1 MTKHRYYLKRLAPI
15 LLVLGALIALMLC
28 SAEAVESA
36 QNGLSLCARV
46 IIPSLLP
53 FFVLSSLLSELGLPR
68 YLGRLAAPL
77 MEKLFG
83 VGGAGAAS
91 FILGLSGGYPLGAK
105 TVMDLYQ
112 KGDVSRDEAERL
124 IAFCN
129 NSGPAFIL
137 GVAGAGVFHSSAA
150 GLLLYGVHIA
160 ASVLVGLLLSG
171 RGGGDHHTAP
181 HFSVA
186 TLPQALAVAVKSSVA
201 ATLNICGFVIFFT
214 VLVGV
219 LDALG
224 VFGAVAGELS
234 AALGLELHWVRSLL
248 TGALE
253 LGSGIGSMAGLAVT
267 PWNLALCAFILGW
280 GGLSVH
286 CQTLSLTAG
295 TEVRCTRHFVGRAL
309 HGLISAVLA
318 FVLAALL

>member
-1 MTKHRYYLKRLAPI
+1 MAKRRCFLRRLAPI

-28 SAEAVESA
+28 SAQAVESA
-36 QNGLSLCARV
+36 RDGLSLCAGV

-53 FFVLSSLLSELGLPR
+53 FFVLSALLSELGLPR
-68 YLGRLAAPL
+68 YLGRLTAPL
-77 MEKLFG
+77 MRALFG
-83 VGGAGAAS
+83 VGGAGAAA
-91 FILGLSGGYPLGAK
+91 FLLGLSGGYPLGAK

-112 KGDVSRDEAERL
+112 RGDVSRDEAERL

-137 GVAGAGVFHSSAA
+137 GVAGVGVFQSASA

-160 ASVLVGLLLSG
+160 AAVLTGLLLSG
-171 RGGGDHHTAP
+171 RGGGSQTAP
-181 HFSVA
+181 HFTVS
-186 TLPQALAVAVKSSVA
+186 TLPQALAASVKNSVA

-224 VFGAVAGELS
+224 LFGAAAGTLS
-234 AALGLELHWVRSLL
+234 TTLGLELHWVRSLL

-253 LGSGIGSMAGLAVT
+253 LGSGIGSMAGLPPT

-286 CQTLSLTAG
+286 CQTLSLTVG
-295 TEVRCTRHFVGRAL
+295 TDIRCTRHFFGRLL
-309 HGLISAVLA
+309 HGLLS
-318 FVLAALL
+318 ALLAYVLSMLIL